1 MRFVTPLLIGL
12 FAFVTLHA
20 QSTDENVWLEDDF
33 TQEAL
38 GSQWTTVSG
47 TWSVDGER
55 AKVVGGGERFAMLY
69 DKYVMYSKPFV
80 IEAVV
85 SALGGGVVF
94 NTEHKDKL
102 MNSHVVRLVEG
113 GVTLGY
119 MDFMGEYFETR
130 AIAIKDLAAPVT
142 LRVYVDIKNGS
153 FSVLVNERNV
163 ALEELR
169 FNSGYCGLYA
179 GNGHVTFDRF
189 RLLGEGSMDTPGF
202 FIKSNRRQLDNLSYM
217 AHRDDGLLIVSPVIG
232 IAQRITSVG
241 TYVSEISVDDE
252 NVCFRGIAADSEH
265 SYVVDAAA
273 KALRVF
279 DTQDRIQK
287 VITADLEDPR
297 DVAVDDS
304 RIYVLDKSGIV
315 VFDKQLNSLGRK
327 AAGLFLDPK
336 GLTVHGDKIYV
347 ADFGNGQ
354 VQVLDKSGFDVD
366 QVIKDQLLKPWG
378 VAVDPSNGDIYVA
391 DPGAVAVLHY
401 DDGGGFVERI
411 DPITIRGFIS
421 PRAVLVL
428 GSMIY
433 VGDFDRILGFKKGVL
448 TIRPSLRIN

>member
-20 QSTDENVWLEDDF
+20 QTTDQNVWLEDDF
-33 TQEAL
+33 SQQTL
-38 GSQWTTVSG
+38 GSQWTPVAG
-47 TWSVDGER
+47 TWSVDGEH

-69 DKYVMYSKPFV
+69 DTYVMYSKPFV
-80 IEAVV
+80 LEVVV

-94 NTEHKDKL
+94 NAEHKDKL
-102 MNSHVVRLVEG
+102 TNSHVVRLVEG

-130 AIAIKDLAAPVT
+130 AVAIKDLATPVT
-142 LRVYVDIKNGS
+142 LRVYVDIKNS
-153 FSVLVNERNV
+153 SYSVLVNERNV

-169 FNSGYCGLYA
+169 YNSGFAGLYA
-179 GNGHVTFDRF
+179 GSGGVTFDSF
-189 RLLGEGSMDTPGF
+189 RLMGEGSMDTPGF
-202 FIKSNRRQLDNLSYM
+202 YVKSNRRQLDNLSYM
-217 AHRDDGLLIVSPVIG
+217 AHRDDGFLIVSPVVG

-241 TYVSEISVDDE
+241 TYVSEISVDE
-252 NVCFRGIAADSEH
+252 EKVCFRGVAADDEH
-265 SYVVDAAA
+265 SYVIDATA

-287 VITADLEDPR
+287 VITADLDDPR

-315 VFDKQLNSLGRK
+315 VFDKKLNSLGRK
-327 AAGLFLDPK
+327 AGGLFLDPK
-336 GLTVHGDKIYV
+336 GLSVFEDKIYV

-354 VQVLDKSGFDVD
+354 VQVLDKSDFDVD
-366 QVIKDQLLKPWG
+366 QVIKEQLIKPWG
-378 VAVDPSNGDIYVA
+378 VAVDPVNGDIFVA
-391 DPGAVAVLHY
+391 DPGAAAVLHY
-401 DDGGGFVERI
+401 DDGGSFVERI

-421 PRAVLVL
+421 PRAVLVR
-428 GSMIY
+428 GDMIY